1 MQNCIYYAEND
12 NIIYIKAKGHITAH
26 ICYGLRQKVFDRLT
40 QKPKINNIYTDLSSC
55 EYMDSTFMGL
65 LIGFNKKLFNL
76 FKKKLCIIHPS
87 PESLSYLTDIG
98 LDKILSYSNKE
109 IPFPEN
115 MAIISQEDAIS
126 PEFILKAHENL
137 MELSEDN
144 RKQFKIVKEL
154 LTKQINKNRNKKEK
168 KDKKD

>member
-1 MQNCIYYAEND
+1 MRNCIYYAEND
-12 NIIYIKAKGHITAH
+12 NIIYIKAKGHITAQ
-26 ICYGLRQKVFDRLT
+26 ICFGLRQRVFERLT
-40 QKPKINNIYTDLSSC
+40 KNPKINNIYTDLSLC

-65 LIGFNKKLFNL
+65 LIGFNKKLLNL

-98 LDKILSYSNKE
+98 LDRILSYSNKE
-109 IPFPEN
+109 IPFPAD
-115 MAIISQEDAIS
+115 MTIISQKDTIS

-144 RKQFKIVKEL
+144 RKQFKIVKDL
-154 LTKQINKNRNKKEK
+154 LTKQINKKKNNKNQEEK
-168 KDKKD
+168 KD